1 MSNADMFIVY
11 DFMYMFSNQAECA
24 IIINANL
31 FQKFDSF
38 QLFVFREIKYKYSYV
53 HYVIIYIY
61 IYTQRYILS
70 KQWTHKTVIST
81 KKLNNLTTKIFY
93 RL

>member
-1 MSNADMFIVY
+1 MLNADMFIVY
-11 DFMYMFSNQAECA
+11 DFMNMFSNQAECA
-24 IIINANL
+24 IIILYANL

-61 IYTQRYILS
+61 IYNDIYYQNNGHI
-70 KQWTHKTVIST
+70 KQ
-81 KKLNNLTTKIFY
+81 
-93 RL
+93 